1 MAKKKIK
8 LLCVQPHSDD
18 VLFSA
23 SHFLFDDKY
32 EVEILTIE
40 NNTKRVAE
48 DKKLYEFLGIPYH
61 HLKVEFDDQ
70 SFYGFH
76 KKYDEVTSQNA
87 VEWLEEFLVRKLL
100 ERFVKRL
107 LVSLR

>member
-48 DKKLYEFLGIPYH
+48 DEKLYEFL
-61 HLKVEFDDQ
+61 
-70 SFYGFH
+70 
-76 KKYDEVTSQNA
+76 
-87 VEWLEEFLVRKLL
+87 
-100 ERFVKRL
+100 
-107 LVSLR
+107 